1 MAEVTAMPGVNG
13 YAPHQGY
20 GGIEQSQYNANAYNQ
35 NLSTSQAAYAQPPPT
50 IAAPAAASSQQEISK
65 DEVGWYFVEQY
76 YTTLS
81 RSPEKLY
88 LFYNKRSQLVSGNET
103 EKVDVCV
110 GQRAINDKI
119 KDLDFQDCKVR
130 VTNVDSQASDTNI
143 VIQVIGEISNKSQPH
158 RKFTQTFVLAT
169 QTNGYFVL
177 NDIFRYLIDEE
188 EEQGQQQQTEKAV
201 PQQQEEVQQ
210 AAPAAES
217 GYQEPAPTAEQAEP
231 KTLTSSMDP
240 KAVEHDAKEVDKEL
254 EDKVLKT
261 EEAPKAV
268 NGTAAPEQAEQ
279 AAAPQEQKAAAEQT
293 ARPEAARQDT
303 AEADLASEKP
313 KDPSPSPAPT
323 TPAAQEAPS
332 QPAPAPK
339 PVTWANLAA
348 TANKSAVPAVPVP
361 AAAAA
366 RQQPAAKP
374 ATKPAQAP
382 AAQPAPTQQ
391 AATPPAGPASQ
402 REESTTPSQDEWT
415 SVTSS
420 HGRQQSR
427 AQNTQQQEQP
437 QNRGYIKNVHEG
449 VDDNALKEHLKRFG
463 EISYFD
469 VARQKN
475 CAFVDF
481 ATPAGYSAAVAA
493 NPHQI
498 GNEKLYVE
506 ERRVRPGSTPYV
518 PRGQFQGGRG
528 GRGGMQG
535 APRGGFQGRG
545 GYAPRGGRGGPA
557 GGAPR
562 GRGGA

>member
-1 MAEVTAMPGVNG
+1 
-13 YAPHQGY
+13 
-20 GGIEQSQYNANAYNQ
+20 
-35 NLSTSQAAYAQPPPT
+35 
-50 IAAPAAASSQQEISK
+50 
-65 DEVGWYFVEQY
+65 
-76 YTTLS
+76 
-81 RSPEKLY
+81 
-88 LFYNKRSQLVSGNET
+88 
-103 EKVDVCV
+103 
-110 GQRAINDKI
+110 
-119 KDLDFQDCKVR
+119 
-130 VTNVDSQASDTNI
+130 
-143 VIQVIGEISNKSQPH
+143 
-158 RKFTQTFVLAT
+158 
-169 QTNGYFVL
+169 
-177 NDIFRYLIDEE
+177 
-188 EEQGQQQQTEKAV
+188 
-201 PQQQEEVQQ
+201 
-210 AAPAAES
+210 
-217 GYQEPAPTAEQAEP
+217 
-231 KTLTSSMDP
+231 
-240 KAVEHDAKEVDKEL
+240 
-254 EDKVLKT
+254 
-261 EEAPKAV
+261 
-268 NGTAAPEQAEQ
+268 
-279 AAAPQEQKAAAEQT
+279 
-293 ARPEAARQDT
+293 
-303 AEADLASEKP
+303 
-313 KDPSPSPAPT
+313 
-323 TPAAQEAPS
+323 TPAAQQAPS

-348 TANKSAVPAVPVP
+348 TANKSAVPAVPAP

-391 AATPPAGPASQ
+391 AATPPTGPASQ

-427 AQNTQQQEQP
+427 AQNAQQQEQP